1 MSMKPVLFSLSVC
14 VLLSSVASAQAPAFK
29 GCQVFPANNV
39 WNTRID
45 TLPVDS
51 HSTTYINTM
60 GASHALHAAMGPN
73 VGYPVTT
80 VTGSQPKVNVSFR
93 YASESEKGPYPI
105 PSTVGIQNES
115 DGHAL
120 IVDTT
125 NCVLYELFTL
135 KLVNGGWQAGSGAI
149 FPLSSNTLRPAG
161 WTSADA
167 AGLPMFPGTIRYEEI
182 LAGHINHALR
192 LTVPQTRRAY
202 IWPARHYASSL
213 TGSQYPPMG
222 QRFRLKA
229 DFDISSFSPHNQVIL
244 RALKE
249 YGVILADNG
258 LAWDFAGG
266 IKDPRWNSI
275 ELREFSRV
283 IGADMEAVNES
294 SLMVN
299 PNSAQA
305 GDPPAPPTDEPPTTG
320 PISSS
325 LPTTWT
331 NVISKFSSK
340 CLGILGGP
348 TKISPGERVVQDAC
362 VNGLNQ
368 QFLFTPVTGGYKITA
383 RNSNY
388 KLSIAGG
395 LSVLTDGAG
404 VWQAYYNGFAS
415 EIWKVVQN
423 SDGTFSIKVNSS
435 GKCMT
440 VTGTATQDD
449 APIQQYN
456 CSGAVTQ
463 KFTFS
468 PTS

>member
-1 MSMKPVLFSLSVC
+1 MKL
-14 VLLSSVASAQAPAFK
+14 VLLSLSACLLFSSMAVAQAPDFK

-39 WNTRID
+39 WNTRVD

-51 HSTTYINTM
+51 QSTTYINTI
-60 GASHALHAAMGPN
+60 GASHPLHAAMGPTL
-73 VGYPVTT
+73 GYPVTA
-80 VTGSQPKVNVSFR
+80 VTGSQPKVSVSFR
-93 YASESEKGPYPI
+93 YASESDKGPYPI

-135 KLVNGGWQAGSGAI
+135 KSVNGAWQAGSGAI
-149 FPLSSNTLRPAG
+149 FPLNSNALRPAG

-222 QRFRLKA
+222 ERFRLKA
-229 DFDISSFSPHNQVIL
+229 DFDISSFSPNNQVIL
-244 RALKE
+244 KALKE

-266 IKDPRWNSI
+266 IKDPRWNST

-283 IGADMEAVNES
+283 VGADMEAVNES
-294 SLMVN
+294 SLIVN
-299 PNSAQA
+299 PDSAQA
-305 GDPPAPPTDEPPTTG
+305 GDQSAPPTGQPPIG
-320 PISSS
+320 PILSS
-325 LPTTWT
+325 LPTGWT
-331 NVISKFSSK
+331 NVISKFSSR
-340 CLGILGGP
+340 CLGIQGG
-348 TKISPGERVVQDAC
+348 TTAIFPGARVVQDAC

-368 QFLFTPVTGGYKITA
+368 QFLFTPVTGGYKVTV

-423 SDGTFSIKVNSS
+423 SDGSFSIKVNSS

-440 VTGTATQDD
+440 VKGTATQDD

-463 KFTFS
+463 KFAFS